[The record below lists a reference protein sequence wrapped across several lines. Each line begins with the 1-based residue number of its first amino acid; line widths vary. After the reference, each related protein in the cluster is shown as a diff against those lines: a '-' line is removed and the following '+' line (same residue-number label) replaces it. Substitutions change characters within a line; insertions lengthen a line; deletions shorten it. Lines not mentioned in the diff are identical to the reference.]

1 MFRSTLI
8 SNILELAMHTIEK
21 QLVFTQVHAEKDG
34 LAQASACVVFIGFFV
49 SVKIL
54 VVEQHARC
62 RPCTV
67 NDDPHRQSRDCSSV
81 KRQRTG
87 TSTASVVSK

>member
-8 SNILELAMHTIEK
+8 SNILELGMHTIEK

-34 LAQASACVVFIGFFV
+34 LAQASAGVAFIGFFV
-49 SVKIL
+49 SVKNL

-67 NDDPHRQSRDCSSV
+67 NDDNHDDPDRQSRDCSSGNV
-81 KRQRTG
+81 KGQQ
-87 TSTASVVSK
+87 